1 MAYSLFVGVVLGALT
16 VVFALQNA
24 AVVTVTFFSWQLA
37 IPLALALLSALAL
50 GIVAALLILLPN
62 VIRDEI
68 YLAALKR
75 EKQELEQ
82 AALKDRPVV
91 APAH

>member
-1 MAYSLFVGVVLGALT
+1 MAYSLFVGLVLGALT

-24 AVVTVTFFSWQLA
+24 AVITVTFFSWQLA

-75 EKQELEQ
+75 EKRELEQ
-82 AALKDRPVV
+82 AAACDRVIV
-91 APAH
+91 APAQ

>member
-1 MAYSLFVGVVLGALT
+1 MAYSLFVGLVLGALT

-24 AVVTVTFFSWQLA
+24 AVITVTFFSWQLA

-75 EKQELEQ
+75 EKRELEQ
-82 AALKDRPVV
+82 AARDRVIV
-91 APAH
+91 APAQ

>member
-82 AALKDRPVV
+82 AALKDRAVV